1 MKRFY
6 SLLLALLCI
15 ATGAQAQV
23 SLSESGLEAG
33 KVYTIVTAR
42 GGWYATATQFK
53 STGDA
58 GVSVSATDAN
68 QQFAFVPSPTNEDSV
83 FLYSVGRNMFV
94 SNDCSLVDGRTSNI
108 YIFNNTGNTTY
119 PYFFS
124 FTSDKSN
131 YNINLGGS
139 NQMTV
144 DTWSTYDNGNRCKVT
159 VVEDATFDLEAAQ
172 EMLTRKS
179 NAIAIIPYP
188 ASLTK
193 GNGTYTLKSA
203 VSYHYDAT
211 NDSIVGLIEQFGA
224 DLTAASGK
232 AFNKVDANAD
242 ITLTTNASLGREAY
256 KLTIDSAQGISIE
269 ASSYAGFFYAL
280 TTLRQLLPVN
290 IYTGT
295 LNATA
300 DWSLPTLAIE
310 DQPEMAIRGF
320 MLDVARHFFTVDEVK
335 RLIDAAAI
343 YKLNRFHW
351 HLTDDQ
357 GWRIEIPEYPKLT
370 EVGAVRK
377 SSLTLNN
384 NDGGGSFYD
393 DTEYGRG
400 CYYTLDQLKE
410 VVAYAKARNID
421 ILPEVDLP
429 GHMVAAITS
438 YPWLS
443 CDSTQAYNDSYQPL
457 GTPKEVRVNAG
468 VSRDVLNVS
477 DPRVIEFLKTVL
489 GHVAE
494 VFPYNYVHIGGDEC
508 PTAAWDATESVQT
521 WMEEK
526 GFTSS
531 HEIQPWLVEEL
542 GTWLQENYGKGV
554 TVWNELVTA
563 GYWKSEYKTKP
574 VVFSYANNVSQLI
587 KTVTSQ
593 GFKTIATQTTPMYFD
608 LLQAS
613 VSDMEFDA
621 PYSGGYGDSWVNTV
635 QNVYNYNPASAAGD
649 SAKLVIGAQG
659 TLWTESCCSEREM
672 QYEFFPRLI
681 AASEMTWLPYSQR
694 SYSNFS
700 TRLQSHRAILDAKNI
715 CYAPYAFDD
724 IEYTAVEK
732 ALIEADTIIAQSL
745 PGTVGYPAQSYYDAL
760 SAAAESLRAD
770 ADNAEKLTALQEAI
784 AAYKA
789 AAITMPEEGK
799 YYEIVNASTYYKKR
813 FNGSSLYLNSTG
825 YKIHYTPQLE
835 PEEVFS
841 FVPAASGKYYVK
853 ALTGGKYLVM
863 ANTNNGTV
871 SASTTDS
878 TALQIRSAR
887 KANAKY
893 DYRAG
898 AVNLR
903 GRTTV
908 LAANISGQAI
918 ASTDSTLSY
927 PGTWYIREI
936 TDFTAHLQA
945 LVSKAENIIA
955 TAKPGAANEP
965 TQEALE
971 FLQSSVITPAKADA
985 AAGNVTKTLYDK
997 YVALYNQYLNMP
1009 RNSALDVLSES
1020 KYYKL
1025 QNAYFTAK
1033 YAVGNASTSAV
1044 DIKDSGSTEGYDWYL
1059 KKNADGTFGLY
1070 NRATNTAAYV
1080 ASTSVNTAIK
1090 LGKDYKWT
1098 IFEYEN
1104 TGDNV
1109 SGLAICEATG
1119 ANSWYS
1125 NPAAWSYVLLKP
1137 YTWGAALWNF
1147 VESGDIPTG
1156 INGVTTT
1163 DAQRA
1168 NTYYDLQGRRVAEP
1182 ANGIYING
1190 NGKKILR

>member
-1 MKRFY
+1 MKKIL
-6 SLLLALLCI
+6 SLLTLVLL
-15 ATGAQAQV
+15 
-23 SLSESGLEAG
+23 
-33 KVYTIVTAR
+33 
-42 GGWYATATQFK
+42 
-53 STGDA
+53 
-58 GVSVSATDAN
+58 
-68 QQFAFVPSPTNEDSV
+68 
-83 FLYSVGRNMFV
+83 
-94 SNDCSLVDGRTSNI
+94 
-108 YIFNNTGNTTY
+108 
-119 PYFFS
+119 
-124 FTSDKSN
+124 
-131 YNINLGGS
+131 
-139 NQMTV
+139 
-144 DTWSTYDNGNRCKVT
+144 
-159 VVEDATFDLEAAQ
+159 
-172 EMLTRKS
+172 
-179 NAIAIIPYP
+179 
-188 ASLTK
+188 ASLTATAQNITPQPSTLK
-193 GNGTYTLKSA
+193 TVSGNYTLPAAFTISVTGLPDSLKA
-203 VSYHYDAT
+203 EAT
-211 NDSIVGLIEQFGA
+211 KF
-224 DLTAASGK
+224 AAE
-232 AFNKVDANAD
+232 VNAAGM
-242 ITLTTNASLGREAY
+242 NASLTESAEGANVALNVSTTGMNAEGYNLGITTDGVTIESQTAAGFYYAFRTLKRLLPDSVRAGLPTNVSSVSLPC
-256 KLTIDSAQGISIE
+256 LTIKDKPRFT
-269 ASSYAGFFYAL
+269 Y
-280 TTLRQLLPVN
+280 
-290 IYTGT
+290 
-295 LNATA
+295 
-300 DWSLPTLAIE
+300 
-310 DQPEMAIRGF
+310 RGF
-320 MLDVARHFFTVDEVK
+320 MLDVSRHFFTVEEVK
-335 RLIDAAAI
+335 RMIDLMAE
-343 YKLNRFHW
+343 YKMNKFHW

-400 CYYTLDQLKE
+400 CYYTLAQLRE
-410 VVAYAKARNID
+410 VADYAKARNID

-494 VFPYNYVHIGGDEC
+494 VFPYKYIHLGGDEC

-521 WMEEK
+521 WMQEK

-542 GTWLQENYGKGV
+542 GTWLSDNYGKGV

-574 VVFSYANNVSQLI
+574 VVFSYANNVSNLI

-593 GFKTIATQTTPMYFD
+593 GFQTIATQTTPMYFD

-613 VSDMEFDA
+613 ASDMEFDA
-621 PYSGGYGDSWVNTV
+621 PYSGGYGDAWVNTV
-635 QNVYNYNPASAAGD
+635 QNVYNYNPASQAGD
-649 SAKLVIGAQG
+649 NANLVIGAQG
-659 TLWTESCCSEREM
+659 TLWTESCGSEREM
-672 QYEFFPRLI
+672 QYVFFPRLI
-681 AASEMTWLPYSQR
+681 AASEMTWIPYSQR
-694 SYSNFS
+694 SYSNFI
-700 TRLQSHRAILDAKNI
+700 TRLQRHRAILDANHI
-715 CYAPYAFDD
+715 CYAPYVFDD
-724 IEYTAVEK
+724 PEYTATEK
-732 ALIEADTIIAQSL
+732 ALLEADSILAQSK
-745 PGTVGYPAQSYYDAL
+745 PGMVGYPAQSDYDAL
-760 SAAAESLRAD
+760 SAAAETLRAATDD
-770 ADNAEKLTALQEAI
+770 AAKLTALQNAVT
-784 AAYKA
+784 AYKA
-789 AAITMPEEGK
+789 TAITMPEEGK

-813 FNGSSLYLNSTG
+813 FNGSSLYLNNTG
-825 YKIHYTPQLE
+825 FKIHYTPQLE

-841 FVPAASGKYYVK
+841 FSPAASGKYYIK
-853 ALTGGKYLVM
+853 ALAGGKYLVM

-878 TALQIRSAR
+878 TALQIRAAR

-893 DYRAG
+893 DYRPG

-936 TDFTAHLQA
+936 TDFTPHLLA
-945 LVSKAENIIA
+945 LVSKAEHIIA
-955 TAKPGAANEP
+955 TATPGAAGEP
-965 TQEALE
+965 TQEALD
-971 FLQSSVITPAKADA
+971 FLLNSIVTPAAADA
-985 AAGNVTKTLYDK
+985 ATGNVTKTLYDK
-997 YVALYNQYLNMP
+997 YVALYSQYLDMP

-1033 YAVGNASTSAV
+1033 YAVGNASTNAV
-1044 DIKDSGSTEGYDWYL
+1044 DIKDSGSTEAYDWYL
-1059 KKNADGTFGLY
+1059 RKNADGTFSIY

-1080 ASTSVNTAIK
+1080 SSTSVNTAIK
-1090 LGKDYKWT
+1090 LGKEYKWT
-1098 IFEYEN
+1098 LFEYEN

-1109 SGLAICEATG
+1109 SGLAICETTG

-1156 INGVTTT
+1156 IDAATTIDT
-1163 DAQRA
+1163 QRA
-1168 NTYYDLQGRRVAEP
+1168 NTYYDLQGRRVAQP
-1182 ANGIYING
+1182 TNGIYING
-1190 NGKKILR
+1190 NGKKILY